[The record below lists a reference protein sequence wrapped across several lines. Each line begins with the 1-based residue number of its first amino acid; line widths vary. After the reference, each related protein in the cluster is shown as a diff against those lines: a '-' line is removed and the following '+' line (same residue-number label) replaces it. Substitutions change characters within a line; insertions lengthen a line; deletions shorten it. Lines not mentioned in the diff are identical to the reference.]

1 MIERDKLRDIERE
14 FVDLKYAWMIW
25 LLFVPLEKNVIF
37 EENNFFLLI
46 SVSAESFRTKNSN

>member
-37 EENNFFLLI
+37 
-46 SVSAESFRTKNSN
+46 KGK